1 MASRALPRRFSAHW
15 RAEEAAGVDQQ
26 EYLIRGTFLEDD
38 GDEGEEDEED
48 VPEPNT
54 YWVTEEDLLQ
64 TIERDDVRAALKE
77 RQERVL
83 GDL

>member
-1 MASRALPRRFSAHW
+1 M
-15 RAEEAAGVDQQ
+15 
-26 EYLIRGTFLEDD
+26 IRGTFLEDD
-38 GDEGEEDEED
+38 GDEGACEGEEDEED

>member
-1 MASRALPRRFSAHW
+1 MAQPLAQGERESRDSY
-15 RAEEAAGVDQQ
+15 QQ

-64 TIERDDVRAALKE
+64 TIERDDVRTALKE
-77 RQERVL
+77 RQRRVL
-83 GDL
+83 GDLNE

>member
-1 MASRALPRRFSAHW
+1 M
-15 RAEEAAGVDQQ
+15 
-26 EYLIRGTFLEDD
+26 
-38 GDEGEEDEED
+38 GDSEED

-64 TIERDDVRAALKE
+64 TIERDDVRTALKE

-83 GDL
+83 GDLDE